1 MNHTELGDVGKS
13 FDPGILQLLQ
23 LLRGQSTHLDLAPS
37 NWVRVSRLVGLMAR
51 DGRGSGIGA
60 QILWRE
66 ATGCRRD
73 ILFVGSTGRTARR
86 LMNDTLAEI
95 LDGAL
100 GRGEHGVVVMVVGG
114 LGGR

>member
-1 MNHTELGDVGKS
+1 
-13 FDPGILQLLQ
+13 
-23 LLRGQSTHLDLAPS
+23 
-37 NWVRVSRLVGLMAR
+37 MAR